1 VSGVRLR
8 QVALV
13 AAELKPVVAAARREL
28 ELEEDPFADPGISV
42 FGLHN
47 AVMGVGDTFLEVV
60 SPVQDGT
67 TAGRYLERRGG
78 DGGYMAIFQVEDLAA
93 ARARIDALG
102 IRVVWRSD
110 QPDIAGT
117 HLHPK
122 DVRGALVS
130 IDWAS
135 PPQSW
140 RWAGPSWTG
149 GAPAHRGGGI
159 TAVTV
164 QTVQPRELAA
174 RWGAVLGRESLE
186 AEGGAAI
193 ALDGGEVRFVP
204 ERDGRGEGICEI
216 EVVVPGARERR
227 CALGG
232 IDVVIRP
239 TGG

>member
-1 VSGVRLR
+1 MSGVRLR

-13 AAELKPVVAAARREL
+13 ARELEPVVAAARREL
-28 ELEEDPFADPGISV
+28 ELEEDPFSDPGISV

-47 AVMGVGDTFLEVV
+47 AVMAVGDTFLEVV
-60 SPVQDGT
+60 SPVQEGT

-110 QPDIAGT
+110 QSDIAGT
-117 HLHPK
+117 HLHPR
-122 DVRGALVS
+122 DVPGALVS

-135 PPQSW
+135 PPESW

-149 GAPAHRGGGI
+149 GAPTHRRGGI

-164 QTVQPRELAA
+164 QTAQPRELAA
-174 RWGAVLGRESLE
+174 QWGAVLGRESLE
-186 AEGGAAI
+186 VEGGAAI

-216 EVVVPGARERR
+216 EVNVPGGWERR

-232 IDVVIRP
+232 INVVIGP
-239 TGG
+239 IGG